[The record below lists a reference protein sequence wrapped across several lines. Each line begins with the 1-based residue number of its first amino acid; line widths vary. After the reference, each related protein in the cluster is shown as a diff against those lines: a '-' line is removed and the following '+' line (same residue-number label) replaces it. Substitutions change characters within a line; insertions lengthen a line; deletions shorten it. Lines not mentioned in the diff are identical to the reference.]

1 MTAAQYKRAHSTIFP
16 IIAIILGYVV
26 LIMIGQ
32 VTAVGAGWNHYLQ
45 MGVSLVALAVSTVI
59 YLLKR
64 EEKICGIVM
73 LASAAIA
80 YVVIVLCTNNT
91 ECFAYAF
98 PILFAAMVLLNVRF
112 VIAGDVIVLLTN
124 IVKLLMK
131 YGGASENDKQSL
143 FVAVFASVLVSFAA
157 LRVVQLL
164 IKNNQENIE
173 TITAAADKQAANHK
187 KTIAVAEE
195 VSRHFGDAMEMLDR
209 LNQSVDTSNFAMS
222 NIAES
227 TESTAEAIQE
237 QATMCAEI
245 QEHTDVAENE
255 TQSMIEASR
264 RTDANVEEGS
274 AMVRELKEQA
284 HNVETASSVT
294 VEVIESLTQKV
305 AEVQNFVGTILSIS
319 SQTNLLALNASIEA
333 ARAGEA
339 GRGFAVVAEE
349 IRQLSEQTKDASNN
363 ITSIIEELNSD
374 TKRANESIRNS
385 VESVAK
391 QNELIE
397 ETREKFEK
405 INEGVSE
412 LTTNIN
418 NTERVI
424 KEILQS
430 TGVISEN
437 ITHLSATSQEVAASS
452 TEGLKT
458 SETTVGDMK
467 ACRTILEEINSLV
480 QELQASAV

>member
-1 MTAAQYKRAHSTIFP
+1 MTASQYKRANTAVFP
-16 IIAIILGYVV
+16 ILLVILGYEC

-32 VTAVGAGWNHYLQ
+32 MTKNEASWNYWLQVIVSVIAIIVITVFYLTKRDQ
-45 MGVSLVALAVSTVI
+45 KIGSIGMLTCASL
-59 YLLKR
+59 
-64 EEKICGIVM
+64 
-73 LASAAIA
+73 A
-80 YVVIVLCTNNT
+80 YMIIVLCTNNIQ
-91 ECFAYAF
+91 CFSYGF
-98 PILFAAMVLLNVRF
+98 PILFSTMVLMNFRYVL
-112 VIAGDVIVLLTN
+112 AGDIIIISTNVI
-124 IVKLLMK
+124 KLAMR
-131 YGGASENDKQSL
+131 YGSAEADIQEAL
-143 FVAVFASVLVSFAA
+143 FVAVFASVLTCFAA
-157 LRVVQLL
+157 SSVIKLL
-164 IKNNQENIE
+164 IKNNEESIE
-173 TITAAADKQAANHK
+173 TITVASQKQEASHK

-195 VSRHFGDAMEMLDR
+195 VSQHFTEAMDMLDR

-227 TESTAEAIQE
+227 TESTAEAIQA
-237 QATMCAEI
+237 QANMCTEI
-245 QEHTDVAENE
+245 QNHTDEAERE
-255 TQSMIEASR
+255 TRNMIEASK
-264 RTDANVEEGS
+264 RTGENVAEGS
-274 AMVRELKEQA
+274 TMVRELKEQA

-363 ITSIIEELNSD
+363 ITSIIEELNGD
-374 TKRANESIRNS
+374 TKRANESIKNS
-385 VESVAK
+385 VESVEK
-391 QNELIE
+391 QNQLIE
-397 ETREKFEK
+397 ETREKFQK

-412 LTTNIN
+412 LINNIS

-430 TGVISEN
+430 TSVISEN
-437 ITHLSATSQEVAASS
+437 ITQLSATSEEVAASS
-452 TEGLKT
+452 TEGLRT

-467 ACRTILEEINSLV
+467 ACREILEVINSLV
-480 QELQASAV
+480 QELQSVG

>member
-1 MTAAQYKRAHSTIFP
+1 MTASQYKRANTAIYP
-16 IIAIILGYVV
+16 ILMIILGYEC
-26 LIMIGQ
+26 LIMFGQ
-32 VTAVGAGWNHYLQ
+32 ITAVEAGWNHYFQ
-45 MGVSLVALAVSTVI
+45 VIVSVVAIIVATAFFLT
-59 YLLKR
+59 KR
-64 EEKICGIVM
+64 EQKICGIGM
-73 LASAAIA
+73 LAAASLA
-80 YVVIVLCTNNT
+80 YMVIVLCSNNI
-91 ECFAYAF
+91 ECFAYGFAV
-98 PILFAAMVLLNVRF
+98 LFSTMVLLNVRF
-112 VIAGDVIVLLTN
+112 VIAGAVIIITTN
-124 IVKLLMK
+124 IIKLAMY
-131 YGGASENDKQSL
+131 YGSADGDRQQSL
-143 FVAVFASVLVSFAA
+143 FVAVFASILICFAA
-157 LRVVQLL
+157 ARVLKLL
-164 IKNNQENIE
+164 IRNNEENVA
-173 TITAAADKQAANHK
+173 TITEAAKKQEISHK

-195 VSRHFGDAMEMLDR
+195 VTKHFAEAMEMLDR

-237 QATMCAEI
+237 QANMCAEI
-245 QEHTDVAENE
+245 QGHTDVAESE
-255 TQSMIEASR
+255 THNMIEASK
-264 RTDANVEEGS
+264 RTDENVEEGS
-274 AMVRELKEQA
+274 AMVRELREQA
-284 HNVETASSVT
+284 HNVETASNVT

-363 ITSIIEELNSD
+363 ITSIIEELNGD
-374 TKRANESIRNS
+374 TKRANESIKNS
-385 VESVAK
+385 VASVDK

-397 ETREKFEK
+397 ETREKFQK

-424 KEILQS
+424 KQILES

-437 ITHLSATSQEVAASS
+437 ITHLSATSEEVAASS
-452 TEGLKT
+452 TEGMRT
-458 SETTVGDMK
+458 SENTVEDMK
-467 ACRTILEEINSLV
+467 ACREVLEKIYSLV
-480 QELQASAV
+480 QELQAADA